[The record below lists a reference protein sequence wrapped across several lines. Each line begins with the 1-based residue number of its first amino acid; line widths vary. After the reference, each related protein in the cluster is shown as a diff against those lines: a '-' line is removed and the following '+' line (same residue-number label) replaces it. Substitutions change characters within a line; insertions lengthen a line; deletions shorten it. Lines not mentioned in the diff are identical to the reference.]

1 MKDFENVIEKLEH
14 IIIGYLPKIILAL
27 LILLIF
33 YFFAKLVRNLSLK
46 IFKKTFK
53 KHHDFAKTFS
63 VIVYFLFLIT
73 GIFLSLEILGLESI
87 LTKLIAGAGIIG
99 IVAGFAFKDIASNA
113 FAGFLLNIQRPFK
126 LDDLVEIDSNFG
138 SIKEIGWITTSI
150 ETIEGQVVFVPNQ
163 VIYNNTFT
171 NYSKFNKRLVV
182 LKSGVSYG
190 DDLNHVKEVALNEVH
205 KIDSLLK
212 NEVVDFYFTS
222 IGNST
227 YNFEIRFWIRFKYQK
242 DYLNALSEAI
252 TRIKKRFEDEN
263 ISISYPV
270 TTLDFGVKGGIN
282 IFDEA
287 VKIQS

>member
-1 MKDFENVIEKLEH
+1 M
-14 IIIGYLPKIILAL
+14 
-27 LILLIF
+27 
-33 YFFAKLVRNLSLK
+33 
-46 IFKKTFK
+46 
-53 KHHDFAKTFS
+53 
-63 VIVYFLFLIT
+63 
-73 GIFLSLEILGLESI
+73 
-87 LTKLIAGAGIIG
+87 
-99 IVAGFAFKDIASNA
+99 
-113 FAGFLLNIQRPFK
+113 LNIQRPFK

-150 ETIEGQVVFVPNQ
+150 ETIEGQLVFVPNQ

-190 DDLNHVKEVALNEVH
+190 DDLNHVKEVALNEVS

-242 DYLNALSEAI
+242 DYLAALSEVI

-287 VKIQS
+287 VKVQS